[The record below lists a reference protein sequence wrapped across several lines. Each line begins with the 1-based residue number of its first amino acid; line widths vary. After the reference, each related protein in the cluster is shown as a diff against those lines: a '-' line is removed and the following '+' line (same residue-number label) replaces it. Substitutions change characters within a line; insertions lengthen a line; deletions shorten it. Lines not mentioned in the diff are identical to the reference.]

1 MKSNTA
7 PRRKQVSRG
16 LGILIILI
24 AAVVIVVV
32 AYMATRPGGFKGTG
46 PTMTERMQR
55 RGGVP
60 GPGGGTGKQGGGPA
74 KQQQEKQ
81 NGDTEQESQ

>member
-60 GPGGGTGKQGGGPA
+60 GPGGGGKQGGGPA